1 MISIRKSLSSELSLG
16 ILLLAVPIFVLSLGI
31 LFVQS
36 RNQVKQEALEH
47 ANSVLNTTLQRV
59 NRHFMAVETATNA
72 NSWYVNLHLQPDSV
86 LSLTRRIVQFNPH
99 VDGCSVSM
107 EPNVFPEYGRY
118 FSAYTIRKNDSLVT
132 VVEEE
137 YEYFQK
143 AWYNSPLKH
152 GNACWVNYYDETDSL
167 EVALTG
173 MIASFSKPIYRPSTT
188 PGKKGELIAVIS
200 TDLSLRHLSEVITAE
215 KPYPNSYFIMIDKDG
230 YYYIHP
236 DSAMLFHQTIFN
248 GADPRHQADIITL
261 GHEMTAGNHGNMGV
275 VIDDASCLVCY
286 RPLTGTPWSLA
297 FICPESDVLRGY
309 HKLTYI
315 VIPLLIIG
323 LFAILL
329 FSRRT
334 VAHAIAPIG
343 KLLEQTQIIASGNY
357 EVHIPRS
364 QRKDAVGRLQNSFA
378 TMLQSL
384 NFHMGSVRYT
394 ADVAKRKNE
403 ELVQATRLVEEANRQ
418 KTTFLQNLSHQ
429 IRTPLNIVMGFAQV
443 LRDTSALA
451 GEDTKSITDTMKRNA
466 TLLNR
471 LVLMLF
477 DSSDIGLSE
486 ELNSLQQDMV
496 PCNELAHEVIDSI
509 KQKYQTVN
517 VCLKTELPDD
527 FCIQTNRTYLKRCL
541 RELLYNSAKHSDGQH
556 TVLRM
561 DMTDSSVRFI
571 VEDTGKGI
579 SEADRDHIFKFF
591 TKVDDLSEGL
601 GLGLPLAKRH
611 AQNLGGDLT
620 LDTNYHDGCRFIVVL
635 PILH

>member
-16 ILLLAVPIFVLSLGI
+16 IMLLAVPIFVLALGI

-36 RNQVKQEALEH
+36 RKHVKQEALEH
-47 ANSVLNTTLQRV
+47 ANSVLNTTMQRV

-72 NSWYVNLHLQPDSV
+72 NSWFVNLHLNPDSI
-86 LSLTRRIVQFNPH
+86 LKLTHRIVRFNPH
-99 VDGCSVSM
+99 IDGCSVSM

-118 FSAYTIRKNDSLVT
+118 FSAYSIRKNDSIVT

-143 AWYNSPLKH
+143 AWYNTPLKQ

-167 EVALTG
+167 EVALSG
-173 MIASFSKPIYRPSTT
+173 MIASFSKPIYRPSAS
-188 PGKKGELIAVIS
+188 PGKRGELIAVMS

-215 KPYPNSYFIMIDKDG
+215 KPYPNSYFIMIDKEG

-236 DSAMLFHQTIFN
+236 DSAMLFRQTIFN

-261 GHEMTAGNHGNMGV
+261 GHEMTAGNRGNMAV
-275 VIDDASCLVCY
+275 VIDDASCLVSY
-286 RPLTGTPWSLA
+286 RPVVGTPWSLA
-297 FICPESDVLRGY
+297 LVCPDNDILLGY

-315 VIPLLIIG
+315 VVPLLIIG
-323 LFAILL
+323 LLAILL

-343 KLLEQTQIIASGNY
+343 KLLEQTQSIASGNY
-357 EVHIPRS
+357 EVYIPQS
-364 QRKDAVGRLQNSFA
+364 QREDAVGRLQNSFA

-394 ADVAKRKNE
+394 ADVAKRKNK
-403 ELVQATRLVEEANRQ
+403 ELAQATRLVEEADRQ

-451 GEDTKSITDTMKRNA
+451 GEDTKSITDTMEHNA

-477 DSSDIGLSE
+477 DSSDKGLSE

-496 PCNELAHEVIDSI
+496 PCNDLAREVIDNA
-509 KQKYQTVN
+509 KQNFQGVNICLQT
-517 VCLKTELPDD
+517 EMPDD
-527 FCIQTNRTYLKRCL
+527 FCIKTNRTYLKRCL

-556 TVLRM
+556 VAMRIVKTGH
-561 DMTDSSVRFI
+561 TVRFI

-579 SEADRDHIFKFF
+579 SEADRERMFKIF

-620 LDTNYHDGCRFIVVL
+620 LDTDYHDGCRFIIEL
-635 PILH
+635 PI